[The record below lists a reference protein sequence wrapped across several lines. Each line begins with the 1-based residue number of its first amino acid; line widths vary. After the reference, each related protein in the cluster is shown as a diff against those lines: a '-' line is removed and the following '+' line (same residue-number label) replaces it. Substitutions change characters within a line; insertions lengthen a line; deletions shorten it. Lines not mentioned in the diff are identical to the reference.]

1 MLSSSLF
8 EFGLRFETPSSE
20 VDYTIP
26 SNRRLCWWLLK
37 LAPIQVLRTLGRIWV
52 CPAKPI
58 GLVAVQKKSYRNGQ
72 VHDASVI
79 ALPLR
84 GALHNFHA
92 KREKGHT
99 GIGVLAVNEARFDGR
114 AYRRH
119 DNLLKFLGLKFI
131 K

>member
-1 MLSSSLF
+1 MSLSLLF
-8 EFGLRFETPSSE
+8 DFGLRFETSSSE
-20 VDYTIP
+20 VGYTIS
-26 SNRRLCWWLLK
+26 SNRRLYWWLLK
-37 LAPIQVLRTLGRIWV
+37 LAPIRALRTLGYIWA

-58 GLVAVQKKSYRNGQ
+58 GLVAAQKKRYRNGQ

-119 DNLLKFLGLKFI
+119 DISTCWNFLG
-131 K
+131 